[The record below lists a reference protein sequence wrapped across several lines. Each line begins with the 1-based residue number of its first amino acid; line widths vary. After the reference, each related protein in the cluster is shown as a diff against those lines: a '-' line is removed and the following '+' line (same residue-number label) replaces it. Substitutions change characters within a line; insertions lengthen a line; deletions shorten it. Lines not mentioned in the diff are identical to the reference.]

1 MFDLNMQDLA
11 MIAVGVPWYQDVGDR
26 IGKVVYIVGQ
36 VLHG

>member
-1 MFDLNMQDLA
+1 MFELNMQDLE
-11 MIAVGVPWYQDVGDR
+11 MIAGGGTWYQDVGDR